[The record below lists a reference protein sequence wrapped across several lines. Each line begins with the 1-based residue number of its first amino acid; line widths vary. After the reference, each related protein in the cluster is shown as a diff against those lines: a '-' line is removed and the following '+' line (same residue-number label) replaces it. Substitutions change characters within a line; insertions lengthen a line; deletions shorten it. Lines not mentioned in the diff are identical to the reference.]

1 MNESNSM
8 YTPYETFTGPPSSAG
23 VDFLNQYQQ
32 YSDPY
37 QSPHSLE
44 REKINISEALKIIS
58 DIYHIIDTTENLA
71 DDHIDA
77 LLQQCSEVIGFIKQD
92 HYIQPQSMFDSI
104 ASSWHLSSMQES
116 SSENQ

>member
-1 MNESNSM
+1 MTLENNSA
-8 YTPYETFTGPPSSAG
+8 YTPYNNTGI
-23 VDFLNQYQQ
+23 DFSNQYQYQQQ
-32 YSDPY
+32 YYNPY
-37 QSPHSLE
+37 QSPHIIE

-77 LLQQCSEVIGFIKQD
+77 LLQQCGEVIGFIKQD
-92 HYIQPQSMFDSI
+92 HYIQPQSMFDSM
-104 ASSWHLSSMQES
+104 SWQMSSMQES